1 MSELDTK
8 ESIRIAIVS
17 GSRADYGLLYCVMQ
31 AINHEPGFH
40 LQTVV
45 TGMHLSPEFGH
56 TCNTIVADGF
66 TIDASV
72 ECLLSGDSAV
82 ATAKSM
88 GVGVIGFA
96 DALRSLAPDVL
107 LVLGDRFEIFAAV
120 QTALILNI
128 PVAHIAGGDTT
139 EGAFDESLRHSITKM
154 SHLHFATNT
163 QAAERI
169 KQMGEDPRHV
179 FTVGSPGIDLIVQ
192 TPLLSKSELQSR
204 LNTSLGDK
212 LLLITFHPT
221 TLDTVGVEQQCC
233 ELFAALDHFGKSD
246 GGDNDGGNND
256 GGKNN
261 GGNSNGGKDYSV
273 LITKANADT
282 GGRQINRMLEDYV
295 RERGNA
301 TLVSSM
307 GQQAYYSAMALADVV
322 VGNSSS
328 GLYEAPTLKTPTVNI
343 GDRQKGRLRARSVVD
358 CDIDREQIIAAIE
371 TALTLD
377 CSDMVNPYGDGHA
390 SENIMAVL
398 REFAHKDKL
407 KKLVK
412 KHFHCYAHEK

>member
-8 ESIRIAIVS
+8 ESIRIAVVS

-31 AINHEPGFH
+31 AINREPRFH

-45 TGMHLSPEFGH
+45 TGMHLAPEFGN
-56 TCNTIVADGF
+56 TCNTIIADGF

-88 GVGVIGFA
+88 GMGVIGFA

-154 SHLHFATNT
+154 AHLHFATNT

-179 FTVGSPGIDLIVQ
+179 FTVGSPGIDLIAQ
-192 TPLLSKSELQSR
+192 TSLLSKSELQSR
-204 LNTSLGDK
+204 LNNPLGEK
-212 LLLITFHPT
+212 LLLVTFHPT
-221 TLDTVGVEQQCC
+221 TLDTATTGDREQQCH
-233 ELFAALDHFGKSD
+233 ELFAALDHFCNS
-246 GGDNDGGNND
+246 NDG
-256 GGKNN
+256 
-261 GGNSNGGKDYSV
+261 KDFSV
-273 LITKANADT
+273 LMTKANANT
-282 GGRQINRMLEDYV
+282 GGRQINRLLEDYV
-295 RERGNA
+295 RERGNT

-343 GDRQKGRLRARSVVD
+343 GDRQKGRLRALSVVD
-358 CDIDREQIIAAIE
+358 CDIDRAQIVAAIG

-377 CSDMVNPYGDGHA
+377 CSDIVNPYGDGHA
-390 SENIMAVL
+390 SEKIIAVL

-407 KKLVK
+407 NKLVK
-412 KHFHCYAHEK
+412 KHFHWFAHEK